1 MNKLKTGILSSSY
14 TGTGSGGG
22 SDKHSM
28 GYYETSA
35 DLTAAKPVGEAGDWA
50 IVGATDTV
58 WVWDLATAGWKD
70 TGQGAV
76 VAWGGISGVL
86 ANQLDLK
93 NALDGK
99 QAVLGFTPENAANKA
114 TSFQVTPD
122 NTHYPSEKL
131 VKDGLDGKL
140 NLDQTTP
147 QSIINGVPL
156 LVAENGGI
164 SDPYHLVNKDFLD
177 KRVRGGGGFLANVFF
192 RTDDSDKPDAGTK
205 YKRIDYLMEA
215 AETELTATVK
225 ASEGNKL
232 LRTYLYDGAL
242 ETTLLDAGIYTV
254 NYRAKVSG
262 SAGITQL
269 GFEAFVMDIAGVET
283 TLFTSWSTEL
293 NNTDYL
299 TLRNE
304 SNQPSYT
311 VNATDRFGVRIY
323 ARTTHASDITVT
335 TVVGGEHGSY
345 FSTPL
350 PLRHNLLRSR
360 DASDAHPMTA
370 ITGLTARFAEAD
382 ETHYNGLLEASNFAV
397 TYDEGTKIFTLT
409 LASTQQISLS
419 RVLYTIPA
427 GVYTTVAHANA
438 SDVYYLL
445 FNGTTF
451 IASTSFDFGTQA
463 ILAYVS
469 YNATTGKGI
478 LFDERHPADIDKGMP
493 QSVHAWLHVNQG
505 AALESGGAVSGH
517 TLNSDVKAD
526 MQPVI
531 DETKIVDE
539 SLKKTLAALSAGTYK
554 TAHRSGAV
562 ADGEWTYTDSDTP
575 IRYNGSNDPVHND
588 ISGVT
593 AVDTAISVNN
603 RWLNVYVIATN
614 AYASDYQYL
623 WIQPQT
629 LHTSESA
636 AFDEDFLTAVNWGN
650 KPVAEIV
657 PLAKLTFRRQ
667 TGAMNFRITRVEN
680 IRGTRISLATPTSMS
695 IHNNLGGRSVL
706 DAHPVSSISSAQN
719 EILPIEL
726 FEDGTTPPAE
736 LDITDGKRYR
746 DFTVGDDADLYVLKR
761 ADYNSP
767 SKVRIVMVISNAAA
781 PAAGETINFEISV
794 NGGAAV
800 TLNYTGLGTESQND
814 VIVTDFESVS
824 FGTGNYT
831 VSMERVAGT
840 YAQEIGVMAVE
851 VN

>member
-22 SDKHSM
+22 SDMHSM

-35 DLTAAKPVGEAGDWA
+35 DLTAAYPVGEAGDWA

-99 QAVLGFTPENAANKA
+99 QAVLWFTPENAANKV

-156 LVAENGGI
+156 LVAENGDI
-164 SDPYHLVNKDFLD
+164 SDPYHLVNKDFID
-177 KRVRGGGGFLANVFF
+177 KRTRGGGGFLANVLF
-192 RTDDSDKPDAGTK
+192 RTDDSDKPDVGTK

-225 ASEGNKL
+225 ASEGDKL

-360 DASDAHPMTA
+360 DASDAHP
-370 ITGLTARFAEAD
+370 
-382 ETHYNGLLEASNFAV
+382 
-397 TYDEGTKIFTLT
+397 
-409 LASTQQISLS
+409 
-419 RVLYTIPA
+419 
-427 GVYTTVAHANA
+427 
-438 SDVYYLL
+438 
-445 FNGTTF
+445 
-451 IASTSFDFGTQA
+451 
-463 ILAYVS
+463 
-469 YNATTGKGI
+469 
-478 LFDERHPADIDKGMP
+478 
-493 QSVHAWLHVNQG
+493 
-505 AALESGGAVSGH
+505 
-517 TLNSDVKAD
+517 
-526 MQPVI
+526 
-531 DETKIVDE
+531 
-539 SLKKTLAALSAGTYK
+539 
-554 TAHRSGAV
+554 
-562 ADGEWTYTDSDTP
+562 
-575 IRYNGSNDPVHND
+575 
-588 ISGVT
+588 
-593 AVDTAISVNN
+593 
-603 RWLNVYVIATN
+603 
-614 AYASDYQYL
+614 
-623 WIQPQT
+623 
-629 LHTSESA
+629 
-636 AFDEDFLTAVNWGN
+636 
-650 KPVAEIV
+650 
-657 PLAKLTFRRQ
+657 
-667 TGAMNFRITRVEN
+667 
-680 IRGTRISLATPTSMS
+680 
-695 IHNNLGGRSVL
+695 
-706 DAHPVSSISSAQN
+706 VSSISNAQN
-719 EILPIEL
+719 EILPIEI

-761 ADYNSP
+761 ANYNSP
-767 SKVRIVMVISNAAA
+767 ANVRLVMVISNATA
-781 PAAGETINFEISV
+781 PAIGETINFEVSI
-794 NGGAAV
+794 NGGTVV
-800 TLNYTGLGTESQND
+800 TLSYVGLGTEAHND
-814 VIVTDFESVS
+814 VIITDFESVA

-831 VSMERVAGT
+831 VSLERVSGT